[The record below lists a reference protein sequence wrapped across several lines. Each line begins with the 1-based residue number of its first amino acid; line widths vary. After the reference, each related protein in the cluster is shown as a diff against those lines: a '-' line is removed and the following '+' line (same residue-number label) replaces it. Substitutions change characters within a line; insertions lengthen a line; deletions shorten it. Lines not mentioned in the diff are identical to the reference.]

1 MPNIKDTFAESLHP
15 RMSIMHLSMRILKAG
30 PPSLSDDWGN
40 YQEKIPDVSDPV
52 QNAET
57 CNSKLKFTELKDI
70 FNKRVQKN

>member
-1 MPNIKDTFAESLHP
+1 
-15 RMSIMHLSMRILKAG
+15 MRILKAG

-40 YQEKIPDVSDPV
+40 YQEKIPDVSDPI

-57 CNSKLKFTELKDI
+57 CNSKLKFTELKDL